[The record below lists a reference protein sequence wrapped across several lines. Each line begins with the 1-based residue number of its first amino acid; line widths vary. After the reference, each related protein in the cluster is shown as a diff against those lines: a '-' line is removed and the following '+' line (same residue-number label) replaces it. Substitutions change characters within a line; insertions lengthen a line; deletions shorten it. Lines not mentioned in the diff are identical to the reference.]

1 MQRSPSQL
9 SFVDTARMVRKGGTW
24 SVLGVG
30 PGKTTRTIETASP
43 VDGILAERGARHIN
57 VNFLRYFSE
66 PDFLDGNG

>member
-1 MQRSPSQL
+1 M
-9 SFVDTARMVRKGGTW
+9 
-24 SVLGVG
+24 LGVG